1 MILPFRP
8 ALLVGLGPFGLR
20 VLHQVTQQARHVY
33 GQGQMV
39 GLGIDLSEQPLL
51 SLPAEIGFR
60 SLHADL
66 GAWIRSD
73 AILQPH
79 LSWFDAPRHRREYRA
94 GRVIPA
100 EHPADRQIAR
110 LALFHHLQT
119 SRGLVQDLRTRL
131 HQLQGGSKP
140 LVYLVAALGDGAGT
154 LVLDT
159 ATLLRRIAD
168 YENIDGLRI
177 AAYLATPEAF
187 QQPEQTQIDERS
199 NAQTFAALRE
209 IRRFAQHP
217 PHGYLLNYIA
227 EGDPILNGY
236 VGKVFETIQV
246 YCHPPGQT
254 ADPQAELA
262 ALAADTFLAQ
272 LDAQFGEQVAQYD
285 DENLSNAITLRQHER
300 EKQKLPPELFVSLRQ
315 ANTAVFP
322 RDALARSWQ
331 SRLGVDA
338 LRWWLG
344 VGVERDTIGNLL
356 YDWSTGRAAQYDPV
370 DHQAA
375 LSPAVIGRVLEWYFL
390 DDAHKSAL
398 AAELSARPS
407 HVMERWVLDAKER
420 ESLAVDTQQ
429 ILQWLPS
436 KDITLYSVD
445 VLRRD
450 VPREME
456 RRYGSLLN
464 NAPRDGLYQRT
475 LAPFVEGRIRRAAD
489 SLRALAAYTLNQ
501 PGLGLLGL
509 GTALDMLADAL
520 RLAQKALAGALQ
532 IRYDMGA
539 RSFQDIPRYL
549 RDTGMSVERL
559 FRPIPLMGE
568 KHDPKLITFLQG
580 ADAINEQFRAEVLLA
595 LLHLEVTRLQQIVT
609 MWLQGLAAWRRI
621 LLDDGHSLWRQ
632 VSAGLVLTPQPEN
645 DGRLWLMDDQ
655 WADTR
660 YFSTVYT
667 GESGSPLMNV
677 MQQLNWT
684 IGVGE
689 NGAPLIQAI
698 AGSRPLSLLTRE
710 GWADDNRATWEEA
723 IASALNVEAWNVWS
737 YLLAQDARYSSP
749 ARIIPA
755 LARSR
760 TQDGMR
766 VSVYQTWRSFLLKP
780 RLDTAPGTH
789 DEIVRQ
795 IAAGLARTLAN
806 SAITVETVYDD
817 TRFSFVLMGDQIPL
831 SDLEPYTQWETAYR
845 RLMRQAETLH
855 IFKAE
860 QNAVF
865 YERERVRLLNHEA
878 KPLRDEV
885 VRLLDNQAFLK
896 AFVWAQALGFIGK
909 DDKTGQTI
917 IVIPDY
923 EKPGSRFRR
932 NLGKV
937 NSDWV
942 SLLETFNHMAADG
955 AANSPDG
962 LCVEWVWD
970 AIPFEM
976 QKDIERWQTDGTA
989 TPNTEV
995 WLAAE
1000 ALANSTFHEE
1010 ARSEAFAH
1018 DTIDAYYERTYEE
1031 WKGLPRTTSR
1041 EVSDLYTVILC
1052 TARQERQ
1059 DKHTSVR
1066 QMGT

>member
-1 MILPFRP
+1 LILRP

-20 VLHQVTQQARHVY
+20 VLQQVAEQTRQI
-33 GQGQMV
+33 V
-39 GLGIDLSEQPLL
+39 GLGIDLTEQPPI
-51 SLPAEIGFR
+51 SLPTEIGYR

-66 GAWIRSD
+66 GTWMRSD

-79 LSWFDAPRHRREYRA
+79 LSWFEAARHRREHRS

-110 LALFHHLQT
+110 LAFFHHLQT
-119 SRGLVQDLRTRL
+119 SRGLVQDLRMHL
-131 HQLQGGSKP
+131 HQLQAGSKP
-140 LVYLVAALGDGAGT
+140 LVYLVAALGEGAGT

-159 ATLLRRIAD
+159 AALLRRIAD

-187 QQPEQTQIDERS
+187 QQPDQTQVDERI

-217 PHGYLLNYIA
+217 PQGYPLNYIA
-227 EGDPILNGY
+227 DEGDPILNGY

-254 ADPQAELA
+254 ADPLSELA
-262 ALAADTFLAQ
+262 ALTADTLRVQ
-272 LDAQFGEQVAQYD
+272 LDVQFGEQVAQYD

-322 RDALARSWQ
+322 RAALAHSWQ

-398 AAELSARPS
+398 PAELSARPS
-407 HVMERWVLDAKER
+407 HLMERWVLDAKER
-420 ESLAVDTQQ
+420 ESLGVDTQQ

-445 VLRRD
+445 VLRHD
-450 VPREME
+450 VQRELE
-456 RRYGSLLN
+456 RRYGTLLN

-475 LAPFVEGRIRRAAD
+475 LAPFVEGRVRRATD

-509 GTALDMLADAL
+509 CTALDMLADAL

-532 IRYDMGA
+532 IRYDIAA
-539 RSFQDIPRYL
+539 RSFQDMPRYL
-549 RDTGMSVERL
+549 RELGMNVERL
-559 FRPIPLMGE
+559 YHPLIRD
-568 KHDPKLITFLQG
+568 KRDPKLITFLQG

-595 LLHLEVTRLQQIVT
+595 LLHQEVTRLQQIVT
-609 MWLQGLAAWRRI
+609 LWLQALAAWRRI

-632 VSAGLVLTPQPEN
+632 VSAGLVLTPQPDN

-667 GESGSPLMNV
+667 GEAGSPLMDV
-677 MQQLNWT
+677 MQQLNWA

-689 NGAPLIQAI
+689 GGAPIIQAN
-698 AGSRPLSLLTRE
+698 AGNRPLALIMRE
-710 GWADDNRATWEEA
+710 GWADDNRAIWEETVFA
-723 IASALNVEAWNVWS
+723 ALHVEAWTVWS

-749 ARIIPA
+749 VRIINA

-760 TQDGMR
+760 TQEGIR

-780 RLDTAPGTH
+780 RLDTAPITH
-789 DEIVRQ
+789 DEMVRQ
-795 IAAGLARTLAN
+795 IATGLSRAMAN
-806 SAITVETVYDD
+806 SNITVETVDDD

-896 AFVWAQALGFIGK
+896 VFVWAHALGFIGK

-923 EKPGSRFRR
+923 EKPGSRFRQK
-932 NLGKV
+932 LGKAD
-937 NSDWV
+937 SDWV
-942 SLLETFNHMAADG
+942 SMLETFNHMAADG

-976 QKDIERWQTDGTA
+976 QKDIERWKMDGAA

-1000 ALANSTFHEE
+1000 ALANSTFYEE

-1031 WKGLPRTTSR
+1031 WRGLPRTTSR